1 MGGLAG
7 GVGQGLTGAPEPG
20 PRRIRARV
28 RGVVQGVGFR
38 PFVYNLARSLGLA
51 GFVTN
56 TAAGVDLAVQGPEEA
71 LDRFF
76 HRLQNQPPP
85 LARIT
90 GLEQEEEPPRPG
102 EREFRIRHSRS
113 GQRRTLISPD
123 VATCPDCLAEL
134 MDPADRRY
142 RYPFINCTNCGPRY
156 TIIKDLP
163 YDRPQTTMAAFT
175 MCPDCL
181 AEYQDPANR
190 RFHAQPNACPHCG
203 PRLWLSDPRGRE
215 IACGDPVRE
224 AAARLRRGQILA
236 LKGLGGFHLAVDA
249 FDSRAVARLRR
260 RKHREEKPLA
270 LMVPGVETAREL
282 VELDPLSLRALTGLQ
297 RPIVICPLRPGTG
310 LAPEVNPGNRSLGL
324 MLPYT
329 PLHHLLMAE
338 GFRALVMTSGNLS
351 EEPICLDNQEA
362 LERLGGIADCLLL
375 HDRDIYLRSD
385 DSVVRVVGGRLRQ
398 LRRSR
403 GYVPVPLELA
413 PELVPARC
421 PPILALGA
429 HLKNTLC
436 LLRGRQAFLSQHVGD
451 LENLETLEF
460 FQLTAGHLA
469 RILEARPRLLACD
482 LHPDYLSSGW
492 AREQG
497 LPLVRV
503 QHHHAHALA
512 VMAEHGLAGPVLA
525 LSLDGTG
532 YGPDGTVWG
541 GELLAC
547 DRRGYRRLGR
557 LEHLYLPGGEAA
569 VRQPW
574 RVGLALLRQLHGD
587 KAAELDLGLVRQKG
601 RHLELWGRMMEK
613 GLNTPRTSSLGRLF
627 DAAAAVCGLRRQ
639 VAYEGQAAVELEQAM
654 DPGERGSY
662 PFALRR
668 KEKGLIIL
676 DWRPA
681 LRELVAQAA
690 AGVAIPLLAAR
701 FHRGLLQGL
710 AAWARAGAQAAGLE
724 QVCLGGGCFLNAF
737 LLEHLPPLL
746 QKAGLAVFSPA
757 RVPAGDGGI
766 SLGQAL
772 AAAAAWEGG
781 EVAAAE
787 SRQAGGS
794 N

>member
-1 MGGLAG
+1 MGGVAG
-7 GVGQGLTGAPEPG
+7 GVGQGLTGSPETA

-28 RGVVQGVGFR
+28 GGVVQGVGFR
-38 PFVYNLARSLGLA
+38 PFVYNLARELGLA

-56 TAAGVDLAVQGPEEA
+56 TARGVELCVQGPGAA

-76 HRLQNQPPP
+76 RRLQADSPP
-85 LARIT
+85 LARISQ
-90 GLEQEEEPPRPG
+90 LEQEEEPPRPG
-102 EREFRIRHSRS
+102 
-113 GQRRTLISPD
+113 QRRFVIRPSRRGRRRALISPD

-175 MCPDCL
+175 MCPECL
-181 AEYQDPANR
+181 AEYQDPGNR
-190 RFHAQPNACPHCG
+190 RFHAQPNACPRCG
-203 PRLWLSDPRGRE
+203 PRLWLADSRGRE
-215 IACGDPVRE
+215 IPCADPVRE
-224 AAARLRRGQILA
+224 AAARLGRGQVLA

-249 FDSRAVARLRR
+249 FDPEAVARLRR
-260 RKHREEKPLA
+260 RKQREEKPLA
-270 LMVPGVETAREL
+270 LMVPDLEGAREL
-282 VELDPLSLRALTGLQ
+282 VELDPLSRQALSGIQ
-297 RPIVICPLRPGTG
+297 RPIVICPMRPGTG
-310 LAPEVNPGNRSLGL
+310 LAPGVNPGNRSLGI

-351 EEPICLDNQEA
+351 EEPICRDNREA
-362 LERLGGIADCLLL
+362 LERLGPIADCLLL

-385 DSVVRVVGGRLRQ
+385 DSVVRVVAGRLRQ
-398 LRRSR
+398 VRRSR

-413 PELVPARC
+413 PELVPQGC

-436 LLRGRQAFLSQHVGD
+436 LLRGSQAFLSQHVGD

-469 RILEARPRLLACD
+469 RILEARPRILACD
-482 LHPDYLSSGW
+482 LHPDYLSTGW

-547 DRRGYRRLGR
+547 HRRGYRRLGR

-574 RVGLALLRQLHGD
+574 RVGLAVLRQLRGEQ
-587 KAAELDLGLVRQKG
+587 AAGLDLELVREKG
-601 RHLELWGRMMEK
+601 SHLELWGRMMA
-613 GLNTPRTSSLGRLF
+613 GGINTPRTSSLGRLF
-627 DAAAAVCGLRRQ
+627 DAAAAICGLRRR
-639 VAYEGQAAVELEQAM
+639 VAYEGQAAVELEQSL

-662 PFALRR
+662 AFALRR
-668 KEKGLIIL
+668 DEKGLIIL

-681 LRELVAQAA
+681 LDELVREAA
-690 AGVAIPLLAAR
+690 AGVDIPLLAAR
-701 FHRGLLQGL
+701 FHRGLVAGL
-710 AAWARAGAQAAGLE
+710 AAWARAGARQAGLE

-737 LLEHLPPLL
+737 LLEHLPPRLEE
-746 QKAGLAVFSPA
+746 QGLAVYTPA

-781 EVAAAE
+781 ALAAVE
-787 SRQAGGS
+787 TGETGG
-794 N
+794 

>member
-1 MGGLAG
+1 
-7 GVGQGLTGAPEPG
+7 
-20 PRRIRARV
+20 V

-56 TAAGVDLAVQGPEEA
+56 TAAGVELAVQGPEEA

-76 HRLQNQPPP
+76 HRLRNQPPP
-85 LARIT
+85 LAHIT
-90 GLEQEEEPPRPG
+90 GLEQEEEPPRTG

-113 GQRRTLISPD
+113 GRRRTLISPD

-181 AEYQDPANR
+181 AEYQDPGNR
-190 RFHAQPNACPHCG
+190 RFHAQPNACPRCG

-215 IACGDPVRE
+215 IPCPDPVRE
-224 AAARLRRGQILA
+224 AAARLGRGQVLA
-236 LKGLGGFHLAVDA
+236 LKGLGGFHLAADA
-249 FDSRAVARLRR
+249 FNPGAVAELRR

-270 LMVPGVETAREL
+270 LMVPDLETAQRL
-282 VELDPLSLRALTGLQ
+282 VELDEPSRRALGGIQ
-297 RPIVICPLRPGTG
+297 RPIVICPMRPGTG
-310 LAPEVNPGNRSLGL
+310 LAPAVNPGNRSLGL

-338 GFRALVMTSGNLS
+338 GFTALVMTSGNLS

-413 PELVPARC
+413 PELVPAGC

-482 LHPDYLSSGW
+482 LHPDYLSTGW

-497 LPLVRV
+497 LPLWQV

-541 GELLAC
+541 GEMLAC
-547 DRRGYRRLGR
+547 DRLGYRRLGR
-557 LEHLYLPGGEAA
+557 LEHLHLPGGEAA

-574 RVGLALLRQLHGD
+574 RVGLALLRRLYGQ
-587 KAAELDLGLVRQKG
+587 KAAALDLELVRQKG

-627 DAAAAVCGLRRQ
+627 DAAAAICGLRQ
-639 VAYEGQAAVELEQAM
+639 EAAYEGQAAVELEQAL
-654 DPGERGSY
+654 DPEEKGAY
-662 PFALRR
+662 AFALRR
-668 KEKGLIIL
+668 EPGGLIIL

-681 LRELVAQAA
+681 LRELVDQAA

-701 FHRGLLQGL
+701 FHRGLLWAL
-710 AAWARAGAQAAGLE
+710 ADWARAGARETGLD

-737 LLEHLPPLL
+737 LLERLPPLL
-746 QKAGLAVFSPA
+746 REQGLAVFTPA
-757 RVPAGDGGI
+757 LVPAGDGGI

-772 AAAAAWEGG
+772 AAAAAWEQGRLG
-781 EVAAAE
+781 EE
-787 SRQAGGS
+787 KMSREQGEA